1 MWILGTM
8 IDITSPKINIKIT
21 VMSDTEKLDLILQR
35 LEENNKILIQLL
47 GLAENDTPTKDFL
60 LNIGANVL
68 GNLIY
73 PGNTGKEGNYGF

>member
-1 MWILGTM
+1 
-8 IDITSPKINIKIT
+8 
-21 VMSDTEKLDLILQR
+21 MSDTEKLDLILQR
-35 LEENNKILIQLL
+35 LEDNNKILTRLL
-47 GLAENDTPTKDFL
+47 EWTENNTQTKDFL

>member
-1 MWILGTM
+1 
-8 IDITSPKINIKIT
+8 
-21 VMSDTEKLDLILQR
+21 MSDTEKLDLILQR
-35 LEENNKILIQLL
+35 LEDNNKILTHLL
-47 GLAENDTPTKDFL
+47 EWTENNTQTKDFL

>member
-1 MWILGTM
+1 
-8 IDITSPKINIKIT
+8 
-21 VMSDTEKLDLILQR
+21 MSDTEKLDLILQR
-35 LEENNKILIQLL
+35 LEENNKILVQLL

-73 PGNTGKEGNYGF
+73 PGNTGNTGKEGNYGF